1 MIWVTERMVGDLGCR
16 EDWWVI
22 WGAER
27 MVVEMGCVEEG
38 VMWGYRDNGE

>member
-1 MIWVTERMVGDLGCR
+1 MVGDLGCI

-22 WGAER
+22 WGAEK